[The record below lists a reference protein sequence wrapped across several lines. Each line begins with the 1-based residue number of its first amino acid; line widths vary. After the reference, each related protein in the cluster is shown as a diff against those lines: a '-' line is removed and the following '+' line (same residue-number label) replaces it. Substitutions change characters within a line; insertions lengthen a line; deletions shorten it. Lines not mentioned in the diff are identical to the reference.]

1 MTQPRSILV
10 SLDDTSW
17 YHCVCRCVRRAFLCG
32 DDRLS
37 GQNYDHRRGW
47 IAERM
52 KELAQVFAI
61 DIAAYAVMSNHYH
74 LVAHVDRARAL
85 SWSTDDVLARWTRL
99 FSGPPL
105 VVRYLSPERAALGA
119 AELARIAEYAECYR
133 ARLHDLSWF
142 MRVLNESIAR
152 QANAEDE
159 CTGRFWEGRFKS
171 QALLDEQALL
181 AAMAYVD
188 LNPIRA
194 GMAETLHDSAHTSIA
209 ARLAELQGQPFVPVM
224 APVAQPQAATE
235 AAPMP
240 ASVPASELPGLLP
253 ETELAAIPEA
263 PLMPFDATG
272 RFEQAI
278 PFGLHE
284 YIELVDTMGRAVHP
298 AKRGA
303 IPATTPPILARLGMD
318 AEGFIHAADHFFK
331 DFASA
336 VGTPAKLIEIAARRQ
351 QRALRG
357 LAAARRVFEVRAA

>member
-1 MTQPRSILV
+1 MTQPRSTLV
-10 SLDDTSW
+10 SLDDTAW

-32 DDRLS
+32 EDLLT

-47 IAERM
+47 IAERI

-105 VVRYLSPERAALGA
+105 VARYLSPERAALCA
-119 AELARIAEYAECYR
+119 AELARIAEYADCYR

-194 GMAETLHDSAHTSIA
+194 GIAETPEDSDYTSIQE
-209 ARLAELQGQPFVPVM
+209 RLADARTAT
-224 APVAQPQAATE
+224 APTSFTAAE
-235 AAPMP
+235 P
-240 ASVPASELPGLLP
+240 ATA
-253 ETELAAIPEA
+253 
-263 PLMPFDATG
+263 LMPFDATS
-272 RFEQAI
+272 QAPWAI
-278 PFGLHE
+278 SFDFAD
-284 YIELVDTMGRAVHP
+284 YVELVEYTGRAQHP
-298 AKRGA
+298 RKKGR
-303 IPATTPPILARLGMD
+303 IDVRQPKILVRLGLD
-318 AEGFIHAADHFFK
+318 AEAFIAYSSRFLKAFG
-331 DFASA
+331 SA
-336 VGTPAKLIEIAARRQ
+336 VGVPASLVDLCERRQAKYLRGMQAARQVFSGDGTR
-351 QRALRG
+351 RAG
-357 LAAARRVFEVRAA
+357 